1 MRLSVG
7 EEEREL
13 RVRESREGREIERQ
27 GTGIGE
33 GFEGCGDPTCP
44 TQSKLLNF
52 RPLVPFKGIF
62 VFSCPRN

>member
-1 MRLSVG
+1 MTERERFVR
-7 EEEREL
+7 EERE
-13 RVRESREGREIERQ
+13 RQYAENRERI
-27 GTGIGE
+27 
-33 GFEGCGDPTCP
+33 EGCGDPTCP